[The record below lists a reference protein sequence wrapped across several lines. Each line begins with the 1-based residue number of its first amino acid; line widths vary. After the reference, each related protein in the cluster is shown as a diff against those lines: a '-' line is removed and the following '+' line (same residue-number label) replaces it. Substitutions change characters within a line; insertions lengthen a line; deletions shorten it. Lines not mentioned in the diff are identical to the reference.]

1 MNKKCIFNNK
11 KVARVLGVCYISCV
25 MGLDQYAKKVK
36 REYNHETL
44 TETIVKTEIGYW
56 RKHNALEG
64 YMADLYRAK
73 TGDQGEFNCK
83 TLRLDSNDLDNLE
96 KVVKGGDLPETV
108 GFFFGNCTKDNEE
121 YKQIDLEFIAKAR
134 KCLANG
140 FDVEYTSWW

>member
-1 MNKKCIFNNK
+1 
-11 KVARVLGVCYISCV
+11 

-64 YMADLYRAK
+64 YMSDLYRTK

-83 TLRLDSNDLDNLE
+83 TLPLDKDDLDTLE
-96 KVVKGGDLPETV
+96 AVILRGNLPETV
-108 GFFFGNCTKDNEE
+108 GFFFGDCTKDNKE
-121 YKQIDLEFIAKAR
+121 YQETDLEFIAKAR

>member
-11 KVARVLGVCYISCV
+11 KVARVLGVCYTSCV

-64 YMADLYRAK
+64 WMANLWRSR
-73 TGDQGEFNCK
+73 GMEGEFNCQVVQLTK
-83 TLRLDSNDLDNLE
+83 ENLDNLE
-96 KVVKGGDLPETV
+96 NDVKKGVLPQTE
-108 GFFFGNCTKDNEE
+108 GFFFGNDTSQDEE
-121 YKQIDLEFIAKAR
+121 YKKMDLEFIAKAR

>member
-11 KVARVLGVCYISCV
+11 KVARVLGVCYTSCV

-64 YMADLYRAK
+64 WMANLWRSRGMD
-73 TGDQGEFNCK
+73 GEFNCQVVK
-83 TLRLDSNDLDNLE
+83 LTKENLDNLE
-96 KVVKGGDLPETV
+96 NDVKKGALPQTE
-108 GFFFGNCTKDNEE
+108 GFFFGNDTSQDEE
-121 YKQIDLEFIAKAR
+121 YKKMDLEFIAKAR